1 MMMDLLFVLFIAYF
15 LQSQLDIPF
24 KVRAGHIGEIEV
36 TVHIWHLSLVQRQIS
51 NIVFLLIGRLEL
63 KIPWKNLYT
72 QSVEATLDG
81 VYLLIVPTASK
92 NNVYILI
99 NAKEITEI

>member
-1 MMMDLLFVLFIAYF
+1 MYSLFPYATFPLFMYLFCRRIYSDF
-15 LQSQLDIPF
+15 
-24 KVRAGHIGEIEV
+24 V
-36 TVHIWHLSLVQRQIS
+36 SLIT
-51 NIVFLLIGRLEL
+51 GRLEL

-92 NNVYILI
+92 IIIHVEL
-99 NAKEITEI
+99 NA

>member
-1 MMMDLLFVLFIAYF
+1 MMDLCYNDCVTALS

-24 KVRAGHIGEIEV
+24 KVRAGHIGEVVIC
-36 TVHIWHLSLVQRQIS
+36 HYLSHTLWQRRVS
-51 NIVFLLIGRLEL
+51 SHFVFLLIGRLEL

-81 VYLLIVPTASK
+81 VYLLIVPTAS
-92 NNVYILI
+92 
-99 NAKEITEI
+99 EITVDIHLNS

>member
-1 MMMDLLFVLFIAYF
+1 MYLFSRRIYSDFV
-15 LQSQLDIPF
+15 
-24 KVRAGHIGEIEV
+24 
-36 TVHIWHLSLVQRQIS
+36 SLIT
-51 NIVFLLIGRLEL
+51 GRLEL

-92 NNVYILI
+92 IIIHVEL
-99 NAKEITEI
+99 NA